1 MDVNVE
7 VGVERTLGVTMPG
20 GRPNTVEE
28 DFFGIVVDAA
38 GACGQKVFWIG
49 VCAVGVAGLG

>member
-28 DFFGIVVDAA
+28 DFWGIVVEAADAD
-38 GACGQKVFWIG
+38 GQDIFWIG
-49 VCAVGVAGLG
+49 ACVVGVAGLG